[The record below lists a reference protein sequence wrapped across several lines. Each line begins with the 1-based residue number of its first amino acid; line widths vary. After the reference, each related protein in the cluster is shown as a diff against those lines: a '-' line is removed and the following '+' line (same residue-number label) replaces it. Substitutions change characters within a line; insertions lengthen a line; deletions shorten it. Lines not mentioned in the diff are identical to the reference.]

1 MEKRPKKRI
10 FFGGEKNVEDLLHR
24 SKSGIVNEFD
34 CDRISRERE
43 REYRFTTIRN
53 GRRSSSRNL
62 ESHYLIVSLRFIG
75 SIEEKDRLFIKWTI
89 NLYGSGSE
97 REYINW
103 TRPGIC

>member
-43 REYRFTTIRN
+43 RVSIHYDKKWEKIIESQPRIPLSHRFASVYRIDR
-53 GRRSSSRNL
+53 GK
-62 ESHYLIVSLRFIG
+62 G
-75 SIEEKDRLFIKWTI
+75 SVIYKVDD
-89 NLYGSGSE
+89 
-97 REYINW
+97 
-103 TRPGIC
+103 